1 MMIGKNITSVL
12 WITGLLGIVITG
24 FGCRSDTGNLSDR
37 PNVLFIICDDLND
50 FVEGWGGH
58 PQTQTPHIARL
69 AAEGVSF
76 LNAHSNDPVCA
87 PCRASLFTGI
97 YPHTSGL
104 YSFERWDLNPTLQ
117 QCKTMMELFRENGY
131 RVLGTGKLLHH
142 EKPELWDEFG
152 HERNHGP
159 WPFNGITERP
169 NPPWDGL
176 VAHPSIPPPF
186 GNNPYSSFGP
196 LSSVPDVRPDKD
208 LPGYRGWWDGYGPFR
223 YSSEQDR
230 DLMPDEKSAEWI
242 IARLRELEDD
252 PEQPFFMALG
262 FNRPHTP
269 LYAPD
274 KYFELFPLDKLTF
287 PPYLENDLADCAEG
301 LVEGNGYPKYN
312 YQRLITTYGS
322 REAGLKPYLRA
333 YLACV
338 AFVDDQLGKVLDA
351 LDRSIFAE
359 NTLVIFTSDHGYHL
373 GEKDLLFKHTLW
385 EESTRIPLIVK
396 VPGLTQPGTKCNQ
409 PVSLIDIYPTLAEL
423 CQLEGSNMKGAAGH
437 PLEGHSLE
445 PLLIDPDRNRWS
457 GPEVALSAI
466 LSDRVEEGRNIPMK
480 ATDQHFSV
488 RSLHWRY
495 SLANDGSEE
504 LYDHQSDPNEWANLA
519 GKAEHQKMQHGLREN
534 LLELTGMD
542 P

>member
-1 MMIGKNITSVL
+1 MIKG
-12 WITGLLGIVITG
+12 TGLLYILCGLSILAG
-24 FGCRSDTGNLSDR
+24 SCRNAGDPLPHH

-58 PQTQTPHIARL
+58 PQARTPQIARL

-97 YPHTSGL
+97 YPHISGL
-104 YSFERWDLNPTLQ
+104 YSFERWDRNPTLVQ
-117 QCKTMMELFRENGY
+117 SKTMMELFRENGY

-159 WPFNGITERP
+159 WPFNGMEERP
-169 NPPWDGL
+169 NAPWDGL
-176 VAHPSIPPPF
+176 VAHPAIPPPF

-196 LSSVPDVRPDKD
+196 LSRIPEVLQEGD
-208 LPGYRGWWDGYGPFR
+208 LPGYRGWWDGYGPFH
-223 YSSEQDR
+223 YSSEEDR
-230 DLMPDEKSAEWI
+230 DLMPDEKNVQWVVNQ
-242 IARLRELEDD
+242 LRNLEEDQD
-252 PEQPFFMALG
+252 HPFFMALG

-274 KYFELFPLDKLTF
+274 KYFRLFPLKDIEL
-287 PPYLENDLADCAEG
+287 PPYLKNDLEDCSAG
-301 LVEGNGYPKYN
+301 LVGGNAYPKYN
-312 YQRLITTYGS
+312 YRRLMETYGS

-338 AFVDDQLGKVLDA
+338 AFVDDQLGVVLDA
-351 LDRSIFAE
+351 LEQCSFAE
-359 NTLVIFTSDHGYHL
+359 NTVVIFTSDHGYHL

-396 VPGLTQPGTKCNQ
+396 APGLARTGAKCNL
-409 PVSLIDIYPTLAEL
+409 PVSLIDIFPTLVDL
-423 CQLEGSNMKGAAGH
+423 CHLEGSNLKGEAGR
-437 PLEGHSLE
+437 PLDGHSLRFMLGNPE
-445 PLLIDPDRNRWS
+445 SASWS

-466 LSDRVEEGRNIPMK
+466 LSDRLKEGNNIPMD
-480 ATDQHFSV
+480 AADQHFSV

-495 SLANDGSEE
+495 SLANDGTEE
-504 LYDHQSDPNEWANLA
+504 LYDHRTDPNEWYNLA
-519 GKAEHQKMQHGLREN
+519 GNAEHLRMQDKLRN
-534 LLELTGMD
+534 RLLELTGMD